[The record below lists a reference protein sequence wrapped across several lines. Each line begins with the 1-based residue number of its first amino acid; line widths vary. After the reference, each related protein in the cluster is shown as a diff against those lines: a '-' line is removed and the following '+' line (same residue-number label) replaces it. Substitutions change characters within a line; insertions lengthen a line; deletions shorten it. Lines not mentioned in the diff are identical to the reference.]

1 MPSTNSFSRN
11 ITAALA
17 VLRSAISTVSRTE
30 MVRPGGVQYQSG
42 QHRAAFRQAA
52 SAKVL
57 VRLSKHGELEEAF
70 NVTPYA
76 RREWRF
82 VLCPPLQAQVWTS
95 NMSRIG
101 DPWGRVP
108 ALRSVAFARCD
119 IYELVGARRELKP
132 STSLDDRVDVSKR
145 VSWLSR
151 LGRRKPRSKIDP
163 SLHTNSSCVCRTRR
177 RDARR
182 PAIKFDKL

>member
-11 ITAALA
+11 VTAALA

-30 MVRPGGVQYQSG
+30 MVRPGGVQHQSG

-57 VRLSKHGELEEAF
+57 GVCQNTGELEEAS

-76 RREWRF
+76 RQEWRF

-101 DPWGRVP
+101 DPGKADAP
-108 ALRSVAFARCD
+108 LRSVAFARCD
-119 IYELVGARRELKP
+119 IYELVGAGG
-132 STSLDDRVDVSKR
+132 SLHDRVDVSKR

-163 SLHTNSSCVCRTRR
+163 SLLTNSSCVCGTRR

-182 PAIKFDKL
+182 PATKFDKL